1 MSYDCDELSLY
12 TKFFCNKLE
21 YDYFNLFVIEPKV
34 EQTGRKDDE
43 DDVFGQ
49 RTSTSSVEGAPT
61 SPPAKKPSKV
71 MVPLPGFGG
80 PVVSEILN

>member
-1 MSYDCDELSLY
+1 MEKTS
-12 TKFFCNKLE
+12 
-21 YDYFNLFVIEPKV
+21 
-34 EQTGRKDDE
+34 RKDDE

-80 PVVSEILN
+80 PVVSVILIYP